1 MAEEDPQVGVEREL
15 LKEISMSVA
24 SIILAAGQ
32 GTRMRSKLP
41 KVLHTLLGKPLVWH
55 ALRVV
60 KPLVQ
65 QPPVLVVGYGADAV
79 KEAVGKDVTFALQKE
94 QLGTGHAVA
103 AAKQQVAGKAETILV
118 TFADMP
124 LLRRETLQKLIDVH
138 QAGESPV
145 TMTSFIGDEARG
157 FGRVVRNE
165 KGHVI
170 AIVEQADATPE
181 QLAIREYNV
190 SAYCFD
196 ADWLWDSLTQIPISP
211 KGEYYLTDVVGLAVE
226 SGYAVESMVLEDP
239 TDGIGLN
246 NRVHLAQAE
255 KVMRQRIN
263 EKWMLAGVTLV
274 SPETTVIEADVQIG
288 QDTVILPNTFLRGE
302 TIIGE
307 DCQIGPDTTVI
318 RSKVGNNVKIL
329 ASYLEHARVADGV
342 TIGPYC
348 HLRKN
353 AILEEGVHLGNYAE
367 VKDSILGPGS
377 KMGHFSYIGNARIG
391 KNVNIGAGTITCNYD
406 GKNKNTTE
414 IGDDVFIGSDTMLV
428 APVKIGDRSITGAGA
443 VVTRDVPSDTLV
455 MGVPAKEK
463 RKMEKSD

>member
-1 MAEEDPQVGVEREL
+1 MT
-15 LKEISMSVA
+15 VA

-41 KVLHTLLGKPLVWH
+41 KVLHPLLGKPLVWH
-55 ALRVV
+55 ALRAVN
-60 KPLVQ
+60 PLVDGT
-65 QPPVLVVGYGADAV
+65 PVLVVGYGAQAV
-79 KEAVGKDVTFALQKE
+79 KEAVGDGATYALQAE

-103 AAKQQVAGKAETILV
+103 AAKVQVDPQVETILV

-124 LLRRETLQKLIDVH
+124 LLRQETLQKLIDLH
-138 QAGESPV
+138 QTSASPV

-165 KGHVI
+165 HGHVI

-196 ADWLWDSLTQIPISP
+196 AAWLWKALEGIPISP
-211 KGEYYLTDVVGLAVE
+211 KGEYYLTDVIGLAVQ
-226 SGYAVESMVLEDP
+226 SGFAVQSMILEDP

-274 SPETTVIEADVQIG
+274 SPETTVIEADVHIG
-288 QDTVILPNTFLRGE
+288 QDTVILPNTYLRGG
-302 TIIGE
+302 TRIGE
-307 DCQIGPDTTVI
+307 DCEIGPDTTVI
-318 RSKVGNNVKIL
+318 NTKVGDHVKVI
-329 ASYLEHARVADGV
+329 ASYLECAQVADHV

-353 AILEEGVHLGNYAE
+353 AILEEGVHLGNFAE
-367 VKDSILGPGS
+367 VKDSTLGPGT
-377 KMGHFSYIGNARIG
+377 KMGHFSYIGNAKIG

-406 GKNKNTTE
+406 GKNKNATE

-428 APVKIGDRSITGAGA
+428 APVKIGDRSTTGAGA
-443 VVTRDVPSDTLV
+443 VVTRDVPPDTLV
-455 MGVPAKEK
+455 IGVPAKEK